1 MIEQL
6 SLEAVDTFVYLYII
20 VCLHVTVIKGVG
32 SKFILGS
39 AFLQM
44 LELRSQT
51 AAGTSLPGEV
61 SLSPDRVSQL
71 PAVSAKLAK
80 MADLG
85 VQFC

>member
-6 SLEAVDTFVYLYII
+6 SLETIDTFVCLYIV
-20 VCLHVTVIKGVG
+20 VCLHVTAIKGVG
-32 SKFILGS
+32 SKFIFGS

-51 AAGTSLPGEV
+51 VAETSLPGEV
-61 SLSPDRVSQL
+61 SSSPDGVSQL

-80 MADLG
+80 MSDFE